1 MSEIE
6 DLFPML
12 FLSSFLTFSD
22 FWFVDFWYVDF
33 CYVDILR
40 AKFLSDTKSNVKVSG
55 HLCCSK
61 QTKLDCFM
69 AISCHFKYLR
79 NRDINRRC
87 KWLIFVVTTKPT
99 GAICRRN
106 KLKKDIFLFVFVAHK
121 SLLCYYCFLSLLLEY
136 GAVVCIYL
144 YLLNSSSK
152 FVEILWRCQLNTI
165 KKNEWMVFV
174 SHFKRTK
181 WFFKALEIFRWTIW
195 DKIKVSHRT
204 AIHLH
209 VGKCMTYK

>member
-12 FLSSFLTFSD
+12 FLSSFLTLS
-22 FWFVDFWYVDF
+22 DFWYVDF
-33 CYVDILR
+33 CYVDTLR

-55 HLCCSK
+55 HFCCFK

-79 NRDINRRC
+79 NRDMNRRC

-106 KLKKDIFLFVFVAHK
+106 KLKKDIFLFVFVAHNT
-121 SLLCYYCFLSLLLEY
+121 LLCYYCFLSLLLEY

-165 KKNEWMVFV
+165 KKIWMDGFC
-174 SHFKRTK
+174 FT
-181 WFFKALEIFRWTIW
+181 FQA
-195 DKIKVSHRT
+195 DKMI
-204 AIHLH
+204 L
-209 VGKCMTYK
+209 